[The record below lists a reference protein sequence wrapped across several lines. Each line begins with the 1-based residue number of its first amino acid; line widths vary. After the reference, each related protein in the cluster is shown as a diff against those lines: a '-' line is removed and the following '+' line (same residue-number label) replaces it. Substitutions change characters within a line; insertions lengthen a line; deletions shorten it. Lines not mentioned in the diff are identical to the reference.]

1 MADVESTRGCTT
13 DQAQELIPMIRAEA
27 GKVAG
32 HPKIIPLMA
41 AQGFDSVDDM
51 TVRQQVKLVLYAGLM
66 FKQQQYKR
74 REAEI
79 TYGETAAQT
88 VEDEFPIEVD

>member
-1 MADVESTRGCTT
+1 MADVDITLGFTN

-27 GKVAG
+27 GG
-32 HPKIIPLMA
+32 ISQHPKIIPLMA
-41 AQGFDSVDDM
+41 AMGFDSVDDM
-51 TVRQQVKLVLYAGLM
+51 TVRQQAKLCLYAWLM

-74 REAEI
+74 REAELAH
-79 TYGETAAQT
+79 GETAAQL

>member
-1 MADVESTRGCTT
+1 MADVDITLGFTT
-13 DQAQELIPMIRAEA
+13 AQAQDLIPMIKAEA
-27 GKVAG
+27 EGLSR

-41 AQGFDSVDDM
+41 AHGFESVDDM
-51 TVRQQVKLVLYAGLM
+51 TVKQQAKMCLYAWLM
-66 FKQQQYKR
+66 FKQQQHKR

-79 TYGETAAQT
+79 THGETAARV

>member
-1 MADVESTRGCTT
+1 MADVEITLRFTT
-13 DQAQELIPMIRAEA
+13 AQAQELIPMIRAEA
-27 GKVAG
+27 AGVAG

-51 TVRQQVKLVLYAGLM
+51 TVRQQAKLVLYAWLM
-66 FKQQQYKR
+66 FKQQQHKR

-88 VEDEFPIEVD
+88 AEDEFPIEVD

>member
-1 MADVESTRGCTT
+1 MADVEITLGFTT
-13 DQAQELIPMIRAEA
+13 EQVQELIPMIRAEA
-27 GKVAG
+27 EGISH
-32 HPKIIPLMA
+32 HPKIVPLMV

-51 TVRQQVKLVLYAGLM
+51 SLRQQAKLCLYAWLM
-66 FKQQQYKR
+66 FKLQQHKR

-79 TYGETAAQT
+79 THGETAAQV

>member
-1 MADVESTRGCTT
+1 MADVEITLGFTT

-27 GKVAG
+27 EGIAQ

-51 TVRQQVKLVLYAGLM
+51 SVRQQAKLVLYARLM
-66 FKQQQYKR
+66 FKLQQWKR

-79 TYGETAAQT
+79 THGETAAQL